1 MEGKKI
7 VWEEGKWWGCHDGE
21 VKEEGRRVGGVE
33 KFKRIKW
40 LFASLGRPIT
50 MSWSLLHALAWIKDQ
65 NFHNIDV
72 EMEGKVIAD
81 KLYNNSIG
89 RFDLQVLINKCK
101 RFLLNFSNLVVSY
114 VRW

>member
-1 MEGKKI
+1 
-7 VWEEGKWWGCHDGE
+7 
-21 VKEEGRRVGGVE
+21 
-33 KFKRIKW
+33 
-40 LFASLGRPIT
+40 
-50 MSWSLLHALAWIKDQ
+50 MSCSLLHALAWIKDQ

-101 RFLLNFSNLVVSY
+101 RFLLNFSNLVVSFHIGNWKGEL
-114 VRW
+114 VSTLEEFE